1 MARRLSR
8 LSLLTRFGVLSVVML
23 AALAAVLGHVSKRE
37 IEARAITAAEE
48 TAVLVARAGVQPNLK
63 LDDLHAT
70 MSADRIAELDRRLQV
85 GVFADTGIQRI
96 KIFNGSG

>member
-23 AALAAVLGHVSKRE
+23 ALLAVVLGHVSKRE
-37 IEARAITAAEE
+37 IEARAVTAAEE

-63 LDDLHAT
+63 QEDLHGT
-70 MSADRIAELDRRLQV
+70 MRAERIV
-85 GVFADTGIQRI
+85 P
-96 KIFNGSG
+96 